1 MDYTIDNYRDMAI
14 EYRTTAMNVLSNI
27 MRKEKLVA
35 ESDLPQQYKNELKE
49 EINSLRNSYNS
60 LIDLEMI
67 MIEKMEEKEM
77 KMDLQKHI
85 DEYGWL
91 AESVKQTIDNKQRLL
106 VTFSSDV
113 TLARI
118 FAGEIDIYQNI
129 LREIKATISLLEDM
143 KGANPELLDNSE
155 LLEDKL

>member
-35 ESDLPQQYKNELKE
+35 DSDLPQQYKNELKE

-67 MIEKMEEKEM
+67 MIEKMEEM
-77 KMDLQKHI
+77 KKKRAETQKAKT
-85 DEYGWL
+85 D
-91 AESVKQTIDNKQRLL
+91 
-106 VTFSSDV
+106 
-113 TLARI
+113 
-118 FAGEIDIYQNI
+118 
-129 LREIKATISLLEDM
+129 
-143 KGANPELLDNSE
+143 
-155 LLEDKL
+155 

>member
-49 EINSLRNSYNS
+49 EIVSLRNSYNS

-67 MIEKMEEKEM
+67 MIEKMEEM
-77 KMDLQKHI
+77 KKKRAETQKAKT
-85 DEYGWL
+85 D
-91 AESVKQTIDNKQRLL
+91 
-106 VTFSSDV
+106 
-113 TLARI
+113 
-118 FAGEIDIYQNI
+118 
-129 LREIKATISLLEDM
+129 
-143 KGANPELLDNSE
+143 
-155 LLEDKL
+155 

>member
-14 EYRTTAMNVLSNI
+14 EYRTTAMNVLPNI

-67 MIEKMEEKEM
+67 MIEKMEEM
-77 KMDLQKHI
+77 KKKRAETQKAKT
-85 DEYGWL
+85 D
-91 AESVKQTIDNKQRLL
+91 
-106 VTFSSDV
+106 
-113 TLARI
+113 
-118 FAGEIDIYQNI
+118 
-129 LREIKATISLLEDM
+129 
-143 KGANPELLDNSE
+143 
-155 LLEDKL
+155 

>member
-67 MIEKMEEKEM
+67 MIEKMEEM
-77 KMDLQKHI
+77 KK
-85 DEYGWL
+85 
-91 AESVKQTIDNKQRLL
+91 K
-106 VTFSSDV
+106 
-113 TLARI
+113 
-118 FAGEIDIYQNI
+118 
-129 LREIKATISLLEDM
+129 REHKNTKI
-143 KGANPELLDNSE
+143 NNS
-155 LLEDKL
+155 

>member
-49 EINSLRNSYNS
+49 EIISLRNSYNS

-67 MIEKMEEKEM
+67 MIEKMEEM
-77 KMDLQKHI
+77 KKKRAETQKAKT
-85 DEYGWL
+85 D
-91 AESVKQTIDNKQRLL
+91 
-106 VTFSSDV
+106 
-113 TLARI
+113 
-118 FAGEIDIYQNI
+118 
-129 LREIKATISLLEDM
+129 
-143 KGANPELLDNSE
+143 
-155 LLEDKL
+155 

>member
-67 MIEKMEEKEM
+67 MIEKMEEM
-77 KMDLQKHI
+77 KKKR
-85 DEYGWL
+85 
-91 AESVKQTIDNKQRLL
+91 AET
-106 VTFSSDV
+106 
-113 TLARI
+113 
-118 FAGEIDIYQNI
+118 
-129 LREIKATISLLEDM
+129 
-143 KGANPELLDNSE
+143 
-155 LLEDKL
+155 

>member
-27 MRKEKLVA
+27 MRKEKLVV

-67 MIEKMEEKEM
+67 MIEKMEEM
-77 KMDLQKHI
+77 KK
-85 DEYGWL
+85 
-91 AESVKQTIDNKQRLL
+91 K
-106 VTFSSDV
+106 
-113 TLARI
+113 
-118 FAGEIDIYQNI
+118 
-129 LREIKATISLLEDM
+129 RETRKD
-143 KGANPELLDNSE
+143 SE
-155 LLEDKL
+155 

>member
-1 MDYTIDNYRDMAI
+1 MDYTIDNCRDMAI

-67 MIEKMEEKEM
+67 MIEKMEEM
-77 KMDLQKHI
+77 KKKRAETQKAKT
-85 DEYGWL
+85 D
-91 AESVKQTIDNKQRLL
+91 
-106 VTFSSDV
+106 
-113 TLARI
+113 
-118 FAGEIDIYQNI
+118 
-129 LREIKATISLLEDM
+129 
-143 KGANPELLDNSE
+143 
-155 LLEDKL
+155 